1 MPKCSFCKKTY
12 EIPRGLTFVLN
23 DGTILYFC
31 SGKCRKSWKMGR
43 TSKKLK
49 WISKIKNLKKEILE
63 EKKRRKRKSKMK
75 RKPKKN
81 CLRDSSIII

>member
-1 MPKCSFCKKTY
+1 
-12 EIPRGLTFVLN
+12 
-23 DGTILYFC
+23 
-31 SGKCRKSWKMGR
+31 MGR

-49 WISKIKNLKKEILE
+49 WIIKMKNLKKEILE

-75 RKPKKN
+75 RKLKKN

>member
-1 MPKCSFCKKTY
+1 MPKCSFCRRVY

-31 SGKCRKSWKMGR
+31 SSKCRKSWKMGR

-49 WISKIKNLKKEILE
+49 WIIKMKNLKKEILE
-63 EKKRRKRKSKMK
+63 EKKE
-75 RKPKKN
+75 KKEEN
-81 CLRDSSIII
+81 KK